1 MSSVKNQSPKILII
15 GIHGPY
21 QPWLDILE
29 NGQLKTWMKNRSNS
43 KIINVFGL
51 AMPSRVK
58 DIDQKM
64 YFLRWSSVK
73 LIAYLALLI
82 EAGVKQLFPIDK
94 YRPSIVRQHTESVT
108 EIWEVQM
115 PDSLLLQGVKN
126 VSVFRKSLELDFDFL
141 VTTITSSYI
150 NVALLEDALSQ
161 ISPTGFLGGRIE
173 KSGEMEY
180 QQGSFRV
187 YSRDVVAKL
196 VENSHR
202 YKHWK
207 IEDIAMGDL
216 VSKYYSQ
223 FSHLP
228 NYTLESLADVESLT
242 REDLKDTISYRCKS
256 SKENKRIDTQ
266 IMELLHKRILSGD

>member
-1 MSSVKNQSPKILII
+1 V

-21 QPWLDILE
+21 QPWLEILE
-29 NGQLKTWMKNRSNS
+29 NGQLKTWMTNNS
-43 KIINVFGL
+43 HSRIVNVFGL
-51 AMPSRVK
+51 AMKSGAK
-58 DIDQKM
+58 DIDQRI
-64 YFLRWSSVK
+64 YYLRWSRVK
-73 LIAYLALLI
+73 FVAYFALFL
-82 EAGVKQLFPIDK
+82 EAGVKKLLPIDK
-94 YRPSIVRQHTESVT
+94 FRPNIICHHDQSTT

-150 NVALLEDALSQ
+150 NVALLEDALTQ
-161 ISPTGFLGGRIE
+161 ISPTEFLGGRIE

-187 YSRDVVAKL
+187 YSRDVVTKL

-256 SKENKRIDTQ
+256 SKENKRIDSQ

>member
-1 MSSVKNQSPKILII
+1 MSAIKNQSPKILII

-43 KIINVFGL
+43 RIINVFGL
-51 AMPSRVK
+51 AMPSKVK
-58 DIDQKM
+58 DIDQKI

-73 LIAYLALLI
+73 LIAYLALIL
-82 EAGVKQLFPIDK
+82 EAGVKKLYPVDE
-94 YRPSIVRQHTESVT
+94 YRPNIHCQHDESVT

-161 ISPTGFLGGRIE
+161 IPPTGFLGGRIE

-187 YSRDVVAKL
+187 YSRDVVTKL

-223 FSHLP
+223 FSRLP
-228 NYTLESLADVESLT
+228 NYTLESLGDVESLT
-242 REDLKDTISYRCKS
+242 REDLKETISYRCKS
-256 SKENKRIDTQ
+256 SKENKRIDSQ